1 MKDDKRIIN
10 NEYFTRREKLAKL
23 VDLLENITV
32 YNWHCGHVTALYAFG
47 NDCVI
52 DDNSDRAKVRR
63 ILKANGFIPHIYHGV
78 LSVEL

>member
-10 NEYFTRREKLAKL
+10 NEYFTSKEKSAKL
-23 VDLLENITV
+23 VNLLESMTV
-32 YNWHCGHVTALYAFG
+32 YNWYCGHVTALYALN

-52 DDNSDRAKVRR
+52 DDNGDSAKVRR